1 MFARPAAIA
10 AMPLADGLASHTVH
24 GCAAPQTVCSMGS
37 TATRFTL
44 CHGRVGNG
52 QDRKGRF
59 GNQCDGEAE
68 GVTLFGIGRERL
80 ESPSVGSSPG
90 HPMKLGLVLQRL
102 RRTSSVS
109 TPNFRPTCFSQA
121 YVTLDGLRRQFRGH
135 GRVRLGL
142 GRSRRDGS
150 DDPCSSKAAAQGRT
164 LLLKKQVRP
173 NGCPLR
179 TGGDPCARYI

>member
-37 TATRFTL
+37 TATRFTR
-44 CHGRVGNG
+44 CHGRVENG

-59 GNQCDGEAE
+59 GNQCDGKAE

-90 HPMKLGLVLQRL
+90 HPKSFPVLYGVML
-102 RRTSSVS
+102 KMV
-109 TPNFRPTCFSQA
+109 PRPSLPPS
-121 YVTLDGLRRQFRGH
+121 YV
-135 GRVRLGL
+135 V
-142 GRSRRDGS
+142 
-150 DDPCSSKAAAQGRT
+150 PK
-164 LLLKKQVRP
+164 
-173 NGCPLR
+173 N
-179 TGGDPCARYI
+179 